1 MGRSESVVDLVER
14 SHVNVA
20 YHGRGRSTSVYS
32 SSAADSERIY
42 DLAVPDVTLILEEQV
57 FSSNLRSH
65 SMVDIDPK
73 QFSPANNDLQVD
85 LEAPISRDVTL
96 GKSDDLW
103 SF

>member
-14 SHVNVA
+14 SRVNVA

-42 DLAVPDVTLILEEQV
+42 DL